1 MLTLHLRLSSCE
13 TLVISRRSPRF
24 RHLVSAL
31 DCHQSKRRCSCK
43 SLQAW
48 FSNSPYWLPQMTC
61 SSLEF
66 TVLSSSVVRASTSV
80 WNVVDWAIQF
90 PSGTQKKLR
99 NFFWVI
105 LSAHIILFNIDCHTS
120 FFFTLVSGNLIFHW
134 YCFSVPCGFN
144 MLLMLC
150 YCLQQKPRK
159 ASLRKSKKAREVT

>member
-13 TLVISRRSPRF
+13 TLIISRRSPRF

-48 FSNSPYWLPQMTC
+48 FSNSHWLRQMTC

-66 TVLSSSVVRASTSV
+66 TVLSSSVLWASTSV
-80 WNVVDWAIQF
+80 WNGVDSIPIWRSEKIQ
-90 PSGTQKKLR
+90 K
-99 NFFWVI
+99 FF
-105 LSAHIILFNIDCHTS
+105 FDCHTS

-134 YCFSVPCGFN
+134 YCFSVRCGLN
-144 MLLMLC
+144 LLFMLC
-150 YCLQQKPRK
+150 YCLKQKPRK

>member
-48 FSNSPYWLPQMTC
+48 FSNSHWLRQMTC

-66 TVLSSSVVRASTSV
+66 TVLSSSVLRASTSV
-80 WNVVDWAIQF
+80 WNGVDSIPIWR
-90 PSGTQKKLR
+90 SENTQK
-99 NFFWVI
+99 FF
-105 LSAHIILFNIDCHTS
+105 FDCHTS

-134 YCFSVPCGFN
+134 YCFFVRCGLN
-144 MLLMLC
+144 LLFMLC
-150 YCLQQKPRK
+150 YCLKQKPRK

>member
-13 TLVISRRSPRF
+13 TLIISRRSPRF

-48 FSNSPYWLPQMTC
+48 FSNSHWLRQMTC

-66 TVLSSSVVRASTSV
+66 TVLSSSVLRASTSV
-80 WNVVDWAIQF
+80 WNGVDSIPIWR
-90 PSGTQKKLR
+90 SEKTQKL
-99 NFFWVI
+99 FF
-105 LSAHIILFNIDCHTS
+105 DCHTS

>member
-13 TLVISRRSPRF
+13 TLIISRRSPRF

-48 FSNSPYWLPQMTC
+48 FSNSHWLRQMTC

-66 TVLSSSVVRASTSV
+66 TVLSSSVLRASTSV
-80 WNVVDWAIQF
+80 WNGVDSIPIWR
-90 PSGTQKKLR
+90 SE
-99 NFFWVI
+99 NFF
-105 LSAHIILFNIDCHTS
+105 FREFFFDCHTS

-134 YCFSVPCGFN
+134 YCFFVRCGLN
-144 MLLMLC
+144 LLFMLC
-150 YCLQQKPRK
+150 YCLKQKPRK
-159 ASLRKSKKAREVT
+159 ASLRKSKKAHEVT

>member
-48 FSNSPYWLPQMTC
+48 FSNSHWLRQMTC

-66 TVLSSSVVRASTSV
+66 TVLSSSVLRASTSV
-80 WNVVDWAIQF
+80 WNGVDSIPIWR
-90 PSGTQKKLR
+90 SEKTQKL
-99 NFFWVI
+99 FF
-105 LSAHIILFNIDCHTS
+105 DCHTS

-134 YCFSVPCGFN
+134 YCFSVRCGLN
-144 MLLMLC
+144 LLFMLC
-150 YCLQQKPRK
+150 YCLKQKPRK

>member
-13 TLVISRRSPRF
+13 TLIISRRSPRF

-48 FSNSPYWLPQMTC
+48 FSNSHWLRQMTC

-66 TVLSSSVVRASTSV
+66 TVLSSSVLWASTSV
-80 WNVVDWAIQF
+80 WNGVDSIPIWRSEKIQ
-90 PSGTQKKLR
+90 K
-99 NFFWVI
+99 FF
-105 LSAHIILFNIDCHTS
+105 FDCHTS

-134 YCFSVPCGFN
+134 YCFSVPCGLN
-144 MLLMLC
+144 LLFMLC
-150 YCLQQKPRK
+150 YCLKQKPRK

>member
-48 FSNSPYWLPQMTC
+48 FSNSHWLRQMTC

-66 TVLSSSVVRASTSV
+66 TVLSSSVLRASTSV
-80 WNVVDWAIQF
+80 WNGVDSIPIWR
-90 PSGTQKKLR
+90 SEKTQKLFLIAIHL
-99 NFFWVI
+99 FFSLWCQGIWFFIDIVSLFGVVLIYSLCCVI
-105 LSAHIILFNIDCHTS
+105 
-120 FFFTLVSGNLIFHW
+120 VW
-134 YCFSVPCGFN
+134 
-144 MLLMLC
+144 
-150 YCLQQKPRK
+150 
-159 ASLRKSKKAREVT
+159 SKNQGKHL

>member
-13 TLVISRRSPRF
+13 TLIISRRSPRF

-48 FSNSPYWLPQMTC
+48 FSNSHWLRQMTC

-66 TVLSSSVVRASTSV
+66 TVLSSSVLRASTSV
-80 WNVVDWAIQF
+80 WNGVDSIPIWR
-90 PSGTQKKLR
+90 SEKTQK
-99 NFFWVI
+99 FF
-105 LSAHIILFNIDCHTS
+105 LDCHTS

-134 YCFSVPCGFN
+134 YCFSVRCGLN
-144 MLLMLC
+144 LLFMLC

>member
-13 TLVISRRSPRF
+13 TLIISRRSPRF
-24 RHLVSAL
+24 RHLFSAL
-31 DCHQSKRRCSCK
+31 DCHQSKRSCSCK

-48 FSNSPYWLPQMTC
+48 FSNFHWLRQMTC

-80 WNVVDWAIQF
+80 WNGVDSIPIW
-90 PSGTQKKLR
+90 KLPY
-99 NFFWVI
+99 I
-105 LSAHIILFNIDCHTS
+105 
-120 FFFTLVSGNLIFHW
+120 FFFTLVSGGLIFHW
-134 YCFSVPCGFN
+134 YCFSVRCGLN
-144 MLLMLC
+144 LLFMLC

>member
-80 WNVVDWAIQF
+80 WNGVDSIPIW
-90 PSGTQKKLR
+90 KLPY
-99 NFFWVI
+99 I
-105 LSAHIILFNIDCHTS
+105 

-134 YCFSVPCGFN
+134 YCFSVRCGLN
-144 MLLMLC
+144 LLFMLC

>member
-48 FSNSPYWLPQMTC
+48 FSNSHWLRQMTC

-66 TVLSSSVVRASTSV
+66 TVLSSSVLRASTSV
-80 WNVVDWAIQF
+80 WNGVDSIPIWR
-90 PSGTQKKLR
+90 SEKTQKL
-99 NFFWVI
+99 FF
-105 LSAHIILFNIDCHTS
+105 DCHTS

>member
-80 WNVVDWAIQF
+80 WNGVDSIPIW
-90 PSGTQKKLR
+90 KLPY
-99 NFFWVI
+99 I
-105 LSAHIILFNIDCHTS
+105 

>member
-48 FSNSPYWLPQMTC
+48 FSNCHWLRQMTC

-66 TVLSSSVVRASTSV
+66 TVLSSSVLRASTSV
-80 WNVVDWAIQF
+80 WNGVDSIPIWRSEKIQ
-90 PSGTQKKLR
+90 K
-99 NFFWVI
+99 FF
-105 LSAHIILFNIDCHTS
+105 FDCHTS